1 MEEQQSYEDKLDDL
15 TKDLDELALV
25 IKAIEDKVKN
35 LTK

>member
-15 TKDLDELALV
+15 NKDLDELALV

-35 LTK
+35 LNK